1 MEDRKERTQ
10 RIRHW
15 EAAQKAIIS
24 VGVEP
29 SDWLDES
36 IVIYTYFR
44 EKTLSLSYIQK
55 IIRVMNL
62 WGHFICRRL
71 GKAFLP
77 LSYPRGVE
85 KRLIQ
90 EEYFRTSSH
99 KLRESAPIT
108 PAMLVESKEKVNLS
122 NYQWLYLSVW
132 LGLRPLEVDSLKNE
146 ASYKYSETPSGTP
159 VLWVYQTKLTSRP
172 TWNRWKLIPL
182 IFPEQKLCISLI
194 KSTEINR
201 PSVKTMKRLFGG
213 QISTYGGRKGFTD
226 LMLEKGQD
234 FFDISQWLG
243 HASIERT
250 WRNYKNRLAIHF
262 KDSDQHTS
270 QSHIFGINRK

>member
-1 MEDRKERTQ
+1 
-10 RIRHW
+10 
-15 EAAQKAIIS
+15 
-24 VGVEP
+24 
-29 SDWLDES
+29 
-36 IVIYTYFR
+36 
-44 EKTLSLSYIQK
+44 
-55 IIRVMNL
+55 MNL

-71 GKAFLP
+71 GKSFLP

-99 KLRESAPIT
+99 KLRESAPIS
-108 PAMLVESKEKVNLS
+108 PAMLSIAKGNAHLS
-122 NYQWLYLSVW
+122 NYQWLYISVW

-146 ASYKYSETPSGTP
+146 SSFKYTETPNGTP

-194 KSTEINR
+194 KSGEFNR
-201 PSVKTMKRLFGG
+201 PSVKTIKRLFGT

-234 FFDISQWLG
+234 FLDISQWLG

-262 KDSDQHTS
+262 RDSENNTTE
-270 QSHIFGINRK
+270 SHIFDFYKT